1 MDIEHIRQELATFQG
16 SRIVEANGDVFA
28 IYDPRGDLPPQRQMP
43 WATIVTSDNPYDNT
57 SNLDRPGVFRLNIG
71 LTRDRFKEVVPDGDY
86 DVTALDVLFPHPLY
100 GGQHWV
106 CVINPDETWPQAR
119 KLLDEAYEFAVR
131 KFDNAERRRR

>member
-106 CVINPDETWPQAR
+106 CVINPDETWPQVR